1 MATSRTSKPWI
12 YDVFMSFRYADT
24 QANFTNRLHTE
35 LEDAGIKVYEHDNQ
49 STGEDIRVK
58 LLQAI
63 QKSRICVIVFTK
75 RYVDSKWCLEEL
87 AKIMECKRTD
97 GQKVLPVFYDV
108 DPSDVQRQDGS
119 YAQALLKH
127 QNHLRKDLGKVQ
139 RWRRALTEAANLFGF
154 GLRDY
159 R

>member
-1 MATSRTSKPWI
+1 MAM
-12 YDVFMSFRYADT
+12 YDVFMSFRNADT
-24 QANFTNRLHTE
+24 RANFTDHLHTE
-35 LEDAGIKVYEHDNQ
+35 LEDAGIKVFEHDNQ
-49 STGEDIRVK
+49 MTGEEIRIK

-63 QKSRICVIVFTK
+63 KKSRISVIIFTK
-75 RYVDSKWCLEEL
+75 RYADSKWCLEEL
-87 AKIMECKRTD
+87 AKIMECKRMD

-127 QNHLRKDLGKVQ
+127 QNHLRKDWGKVQ
-139 RWRRALTEAANLFGF
+139 RWRRALIEAADLFSF

-159 R
+159 G